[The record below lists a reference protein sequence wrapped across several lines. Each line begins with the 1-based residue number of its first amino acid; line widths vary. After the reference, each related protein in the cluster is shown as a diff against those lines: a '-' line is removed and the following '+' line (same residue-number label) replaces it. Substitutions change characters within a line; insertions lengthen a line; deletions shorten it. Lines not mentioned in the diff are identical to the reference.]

1 MASRLAN
8 PRRFVACSL
17 CQWQQRLFTTSARRL
32 AEKPAPLPPTPSSP
46 SAPAGTVPLQKP
58 KPELPGAAIKAPR
71 SYGARLDKFTP
82 EPLPRPIG
90 MPGPPHPNDN
100 SGYDPRTIKE
110 RRDDFVN
117 YDKHLARRRQLKAQM
132 ARPYFRDWSNL
143 KFDNGKSFLAPPR
156 PFKAEV
162 SLFFPNFVGDTLDPA
177 HGRFRATT
185 NVLHGKT
192 SIVALFQGRWAE
204 DQTDSFLA
212 PAANPAL
219 HALLADARGDDRLQ
233 LVRLN
238 MEDNTLKAWL
248 VSLFMSGLRRR
259 LAASEWGR
267 YFLVRRPV
275 TPEISE
281 SIGLLNSKVG
291 YVYLVDHLCRIRW
304 AASAAATP
312 DELAS
317 LVKSARTVLN
327 EMERDRQDLRALKAA
342 GQI

>member
-117 YDKHLARRRQLKAQM
+117 YDKHLARRRQL
-132 ARPYFRDWSNL
+132 
-143 KFDNGKSFLAPPR
+143 
-156 PFKAEV
+156 
-162 SLFFPNFVGDTLDPA
+162 
-177 HGRFRATT
+177 
-185 NVLHGKT
+185 
-192 SIVALFQGRWAE
+192 
-204 DQTDSFLA
+204 
-212 PAANPAL
+212 
-219 HALLADARGDDRLQ
+219 
-233 LVRLN
+233 
-238 MEDNTLKAWL
+238 
-248 VSLFMSGLRRR
+248 GLRRR

-291 YVYLVDHLCRIRW
+291 YVYLVDHL
-304 AASAAATP
+304 
-312 DELAS
+312 

>member
-1 MASRLAN
+1 MASRLAA
-8 PRRFVACSL
+8 PRRFVTCSI
-17 CQWQQRLFTTSARRL
+17 CQWQQRLLATSARRL
-32 AEKPAPLPPTPSSP
+32 AEKPAPLPPTPS
-46 SAPAGTVPLQKP
+46 APAGTVPPQKP

-132 ARPYFRDWSNL
+132 ARPYFRDWTNL
-143 KFDNGKSFLAPPR
+143 KFQDGKSFIAPPR

-162 SLFFPNFVGDTLDPA
+162 SLFFPNFVGDTLAPQD
-177 HGRFRATT
+177 GRFRATT

-192 SIVALFQGRWAE
+192 SIVAMFQGRWGE
-204 DQTDSFLA
+204 DQTDSFIA

-219 HALLADARGDDRLQ
+219 QDLLAQAGDRLQ
-233 LVRLN
+233 VVRLN
-238 MEDNTLKAWL
+238 MEDNSLKAWL
-248 VSLFMSGLRRR
+248 VGFFMGGLRRKF
-259 LAASEWGR
+259 AESEWGK
-267 YFLVRRPV
+267 YFLVRRSV
-275 TPEISE
+275 TGDISE

-291 YVYLVDHLCRIRW
+291 YVYLVDHLCRVRW
-304 AASAAATP
+304 AASASATP
-312 DELAS
+312 EELAS

-327 EMERDRQDLRALKAA
+327 EFEQDQQDLRALKAA